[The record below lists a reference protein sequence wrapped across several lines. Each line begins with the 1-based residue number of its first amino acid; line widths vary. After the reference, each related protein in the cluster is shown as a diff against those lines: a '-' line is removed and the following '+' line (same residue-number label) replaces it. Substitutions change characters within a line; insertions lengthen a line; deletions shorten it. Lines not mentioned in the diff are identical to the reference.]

1 MRKSCRMRRVTRGR
15 ARSCRTGEDRDGSG
29 AADMMSLYT
38 TVPPKGAGAPG
49 AETEAARGPLPPR
62 LADSHK
68 AGAQFPSPLVG
79 EDRLGRRPSEEGG
92 AGHRAPGRSRPAVHQ
107 PQGQGPRGPSG
118 PAPAADRLS
127 PSSVR
132 CSMPG
137 DPLLARPSAELAL
150 PARGR
155 RERFGQQMCERPS
168 PPRRGGP
175 TRAKRE
181 RGGDQPRSGFRRR
194 RADEAPA
201 RRRGADVA
209 GDAVPHPARGSRPEL
224 ASPCGEGGWTCH
236 WSPRVVTR
244 SP

>member
-1 MRKSCRMRRVTRGR
+1 MRRVTRGR

-107 PQGQGPRGPSG
+107 SQGQGPRGPSG
-118 PAPAADRLS
+118 PAPAADRLES
-127 PSSVR
+127 LVR
-132 CSMPG
+132 KV
-137 DPLLARPSAELAL
+137 LH
-150 PARGR
+150 
-155 RERFGQQMCERPS
+155 
-168 PPRRGGP
+168 
-175 TRAKRE
+175 
-181 RGGDQPRSGFRRR
+181 
-194 RADEAPA
+194 A
-201 RRRGADVA
+201 RRPPSRSAFGRVGLPRKGEEGAIR
-209 GDAVPHPARGSRPEL
+209 PAN
-224 ASPCGEGGWTCH
+224 
-236 WSPRVVTR
+236 V
-244 SP
+244 